1 MSAKEITIPVRLD
14 GKTFKKFS
22 RFDMFRLRRR
32 WVRPVVFA
40 LILLAFAAAALLSRK
55 PQAGLIAAV
64 LLVVGMGLPLVYFG
78 TFFAQVNLQAVQRGL
93 DSPKRVDTVRLDFD
107 GVHVTNDQKK
117 ESPLSVAWKDVQ
129 AVFHVRGCVY
139 LYVSPVQAF
148 LLPDGQANVPDAE
161 VWEYLKEHIGGKCR
175 F

>member
-14 GKTFKKFS
+14 GRTFKKFS

-40 LILLAFAAAALLSRK
+40 LILLAFAAVALLSRK

-93 DSPKRVDTVRLDFD
+93 DRPKRVYTVRLDFD

-129 AVFHVRGCVY
+129 AAFHVKGCVY
-139 LYVSPVQAF
+139 LYISPVQAF
-148 LLPDGQANVPDAE
+148 LLPDGQANVPDDE
-161 VWEYLKEHIGGKCR
+161 VRDYLKAHMGEKCR

>member
-1 MSAKEITIPVRLD
+1 MSAKEIIIPVRLD
-14 GKTFKKFS
+14 ARTFKRFS

-55 PQAGLIAAV
+55 PESGMIAAV
-64 LLVVGMGLPLVYFG
+64 LMVVGVGLPLVYFG
-78 TFFAQVNLQAVQRGL
+78 TFFSQVNLQAAQRGL
-93 DSPKRVDTVRLDFD
+93 DKPKRVYTVRLDFD
-107 GVHVTNDQKK
+107 GVHVTNDQKQ

-129 AVFHVRGCVY
+129 AAFHARGCVY

-148 LLPDGQANVPDAE
+148 LLPDGQANVPDEE
-161 VWEYLKEHIGGKCR
+161 VRAYLKEHMAEKCR